1 MEKKIDDVSVFL
13 VNDKLL
19 PNASV
24 VIGFKYECNWFV
36 LQKLIK
42 GQPCLCLDLAYASE
56 NTCVAY
62 AIFGAVKKK
71 LIGSPL
77 EQMKSKVSN
86 MVCNYQNGE
95 FIMSFSCPNN
105 IPTIKKNL
113 MAAMSK
119 ITPHKYY
126 PMYSHNIKI
135 LNGKPLKNEFLYC
148 VNILKNTNIN
158 IFIIGKFNI
167 DTNKFSIM
175 VDNINTKFSMLSA
188 HAGGEK
194 PRSLSKNMGVTGY
207 PTNIARGYKSVFV
220 RDFIENETG
229 FYTVINSGKVIVY
242 NTKWDVYSKK
252 ITEQSMK
259 KYVEHKY
266 TKLKN
271 KFILVILY
279 MVASECILDTVN
291 MIKLYEDDP
300 SPSVVFS
307 YIKDA
312 L

>member
-1 MEKKIDDVSVFL
+1 
-13 VNDKLL
+13 
-19 PNASV
+19 
-24 VIGFKYECNWFV
+24 
-36 LQKLIK
+36 
-42 GQPCLCLDLAYASE
+42 
-56 NTCVAY
+56 
-62 AIFGAVKKK
+62 
-71 LIGSPL
+71 
-77 EQMKSKVSN
+77 
-86 MVCNYQNGE
+86 
-95 FIMSFSCPNN
+95 
-105 IPTIKKNL
+105 
-113 MAAMSK
+113 
-119 ITPHKYY
+119 
-126 PMYSHNIKI
+126 
-135 LNGKPLKNEFLYC
+135 
-148 VNILKNTNIN
+148 
-158 IFIIGKFNI
+158 
-167 DTNKFSIM
+167 
-175 VDNINTKFSMLSA
+175 MLSA